1 MTAEA
6 AATAGVTVVA
16 TTTQAADLA
25 RAVAG
30 DRAEVV
36 GLLPANADPHDYEI
50 RPDDVKA
57 LARAELVVRS
67 GGELD
72 EWLGSA
78 IESSGTDAPTL
89 SLIDHVDTRERDGDV
104 DPHWWQDPRNAVR
117 AVAAIEAALTR
128 ADPGGA
134 RGLRAGARAYS
145 GRIERLDAAVAD
157 CLGRLAP
164 AQRKLVTTHDALG
177 YYARALRPRGDR
189 RRHPVALDAG
199 PGLRGRGDAARRHDP
214 ARGRARRS
222 SPRARSTRR
231 SSGSSPTRPAR
242 ASAGRSTPTRSGRE
256 DSDGATYLGS
266 IAANTRARSPTGSAA
281 ATLSC
286 APPD

>member
-1 MTAEA
+1 MTTGGGG
-6 AATAGVTVVA
+6 TAGVTVVA

-72 EWLGSA
+72 EWLGPA

-134 RGLRAGARAYS
+134 AAYAG
-145 GRIERLDAAVAD
+145 
-157 CLGRLAP
+157 
-164 AQRKLVTTHDALG
+164 
-177 YYARALRPRGDR
+177 RPRVQRPDR
-189 RRHPVALDAG
+189 
-199 PGLRGRGDAARRHDP
+199 
-214 ARGRARRS
+214 
-222 SPRARSTRR
+222 T
-231 SSGSSPTRPAR
+231 
-242 ASAGRSTPTRSGRE
+242 RSTPPWRTASGGSRPASASWSRRTTRW
-256 DSDGATYLGS
+256 AT
-266 IAANTRARSPTGSAA
+266 TPRATASR
-281 ATLSC
+281 
-286 APPD
+286 